1 MAPSLRIPTRPDFND
16 LEWFEVTS
24 GDFQPFFFKKKNTN
38 SNRGAMLK
46 KTQIQTGVL
55 C

>member
-24 GDFQPFFFKKKNTN
+24 GDFQPFFSK
-38 SNRGAMLK
+38 K